1 MTQSELNKEY
11 GKLLAR
17 WLYELGID
25 KLPVI
30 LNTEQYESFVEERKK
45 INKKREI

>member
-17 WLYELGID
+17 WCYELGID

-30 LNTEQYESFVEERKK
+30 LNTEQYESFVEEWKK
-45 INKKREI
+45 FNKNK